1 MNTFMLCPLQEGY
14 SFTVGN
20 NLREQQLEG
29 GMPRQVV
36 KFIGAVHTVN
46 ASILLKDRR
55 ARQYFW
61 AFWRVNQTQIWRWQL
76 SLDNGALEDCLCQFS
91 AENVPQENF
100 IDGPRRKV
108 GINIYVVLI
117 KRDSAF
123 DQSIVELWQ
132 SGLINNLSDL
142 EKIPNVWLPD
152 ALGV

>member
-14 SFTVGN
+14 SFTAGN
-20 NLREQQLEG
+20 NLREQQIEG

-36 KFIGAVHTVN
+36 KFIGAVHKVGV
-46 ASILLKDRR
+46 SVFLKDPR

-61 AFWRVNQTQIWRWQL
+61 AFWRVNQTKIWRWKL
-76 SLDNGALEDCLCQFS
+76 TLDNGGLEDCLCQFS

-100 IDGPRRKV
+100 IEGDKRKV
-108 GINIYVVLI
+108 GLNIYVVPI

-123 DQSIVELWQ
+123 DQTIVELWQ
-132 SGLINNLSDL
+132 AGLLNNLSDF

-152 ALGV
+152 AIGV